1 MIRWQKYKKYS
12 ETANKICIFA
22 EKAVLL
28 LPKKGRLNGIMP
40 EIVLHYIWE
49 KCLWAGYEQQTTDGK
64 TVEILSVGEHNRDA
78 GPDYSHAR
86 VRIDGK
92 EWIGNIEIHVCSS
105 DWTKHRHH
113 LDKAYDNI
121 ILHVVRTAD
130 KPVYNSQGELV
141 PQCELNYPS
150 DKDYLSGLFA
160 AAQQMDSAVARI
172 GCAEQLLH
180 DPQLLTEGWRK
191 TLLQKRMECK
201 RASIT
206 RLLEI
211 TKGSWEHALYISLAR
226 NFGFHTNSVPFEEL
240 AINTPL
246 SYLQKHRNSLF
257 QLTALLMGQAG
268 LIGDALDLQKEY
280 VFLRAKFGLTPLDAS
295 VWKHARMRPQNN
307 PELRIRQFAQLIY
320 QSENLLSKIL
330 DTDDLKQLESLFL
343 VDKMGKSS
351 IDILLINTVIPYK
364 YAYALSRHN
373 TAQAEQALRLM
384 EKIAPENN
392 TIVRQWRV
400 LGQEVKNAADTQ
412 ALLHLY
418 QNYCQHH
425 ECINCEVGYKIF
437 ENRQLTLF

>member
-1 MIRWQKYKKYS
+1 
-12 ETANKICIFA
+12 
-22 EKAVLL
+22 
-28 LPKKGRLNGIMP
+28 MP

-49 KCLWAGYEQQTTDGK
+49 KCLWAGYEQRTTDGRL
-64 TVEILSVGEHNRDA
+64 VEILSVGEHNRDA

-92 EWIGNIEIHVCSS
+92 EWVGNIEIHVCSS

-113 LDKAYDNI
+113 LDKAYDNV
-121 ILHVVRTAD
+121 ILHIVRTAD
-130 KPVYNSQGELV
+130 KPIWNSRGELV

-150 DKDYLSGLFA
+150 DKDYLSDLFA
-160 AAQQMDSAVARI
+160 SAQQMDSAVGRI

-180 DPQLLTEGWRK
+180 EPGLITEGWRK
-191 TLLQKRMECK
+191 TLLLKRLECK
-201 RASIT
+201 RASIE

-226 NFGFHTNSVPFEEL
+226 NFGFHTNSLPFEQL

-257 QLTALLMGQAG
+257 QLTAILMGQAG
-268 LIGDALDLQKEY
+268 LIGEQEKELQKEY
-280 VFLRAKFGLTPLDAS
+280 AFMQAKFGLTPMDAS
-295 VWKHARMRPQNN
+295 IWKHGKIHPQNS
-307 PELRIRQFAQLIY
+307 PELRIRQFAELLY
-320 QSENLLSKIL
+320 KSEHLLSKIL
-330 DTDDLKQLESLFL
+330 DTDDLKKLEELFE
-343 VDKMGKSS
+343 VDKLGKSS
-351 IDILLINTVIPYK
+351 VDILLINTVIPYK
-364 YAYALSRHN
+364 YAYAKHRTGNFDAYSVM
-373 TAQAEQALRLM
+373 T
-384 EKIAPENN
+384 KIPAENN

-400 LGQEVKNAADTQ
+400 LGQQIHNAADTQ

-437 ENRQLTLF
+437 QDRQLKLF

>member
-1 MIRWQKYKKYS
+1 
-12 ETANKICIFA
+12 
-22 EKAVLL
+22 
-28 LPKKGRLNGIMP
+28 MP

-49 KCLWAGYEQQTTDGK
+49 HCLWAGFEQYTTDGK
-64 TVEILSVGEHNRDA
+64 KVEILSVGEHNRDA

-86 VRIDGK
+86 IRIDGH
-92 EWIGNIEIHVCSS
+92 EWVGNIEIHVCAS
-105 DWTKHRHH
+105 DWTKHHHH

-130 KPVYNSQGELV
+130 KPIYNSKGELV

-150 DKDYLSGLFA
+150 DKDYLSALFES
-160 AAQQMDSAVARI
+160 AQRMDSAIARI

-180 DPQLLTEGWRK
+180 DPRLLTEGWRK
-191 TLLQKRMECK
+191 TLLCKRLECK

-257 QLTALLMGQAG
+257 QLTALLLGQAG
-268 LIGDALDLQKEY
+268 LVQEPELQKEY
-280 VFLRAKFGLTPLDAS
+280 DFLRVKFGLTPLEGS
-295 VWKHARMRPQNN
+295 IWKHARLRPQNS
-307 PELRIRQFAQLIY
+307 PELRIRQFAQLMH

-330 DTDDLKQLESLFL
+330 DTDDLKELEVLFA
-343 VDKMGKSS
+343 VPQMGKSS
-351 IDILLINTVIPYK
+351 VDILLINTVIPYK
-364 YAYALSRHN
+364 YAYALHQN
-373 TAQAEQALRLM
+373 NPVKAEQAMRLM
-384 EKIAPENN
+384 EKIPAENN
-392 TIVRQWRV
+392 TIIRQWRV

>member
-1 MIRWQKYKKYS
+1 
-12 ETANKICIFA
+12 
-22 EKAVLL
+22 
-28 LPKKGRLNGIMP
+28 MP

-49 KCLWAGYEQQTTDGK
+49 RCLWAGYEQQTTDGRK
-64 TVEILSVGEHNRDA
+64 VEILSVGEHNRDA

-92 EWIGNIEIHVCSS
+92 EWIGNIEIHVNAS
-105 DWTKHRHH
+105 DWTKHHHH
-113 LDKAYDNI
+113 LDKAYDNV

-130 KPVYNSQGELV
+130 KPIYNSRGELI

-150 DKDYLSGLFA
+150 DKDYLSALFE
-160 AAQQMDSAVARI
+160 AAQQMDSAIGRI
-172 GCAEQLLH
+172 GCAEQLIH
-180 DPQLLTEGWRK
+180 DPKLLTEGWRR
-191 TLLQKRMECK
+191 TLLRKRLDCK

-226 NFGFHTNSVPFEEL
+226 NFGFHTNSLPFEQL

-257 QLTALLMGQAG
+257 QLTALLLGQAG
-268 LIGDALDLQKEY
+268 LIDDPAMQKEY
-280 VFLRAKFGLTPLDAS
+280 EFLRTKFSLSPMDPS
-295 VWKHARMRPQNN
+295 IWKHARMRPQNS
-307 PELRIRQFAQLIY
+307 PELRIRQFAQLLY

-330 DTDDLKQLESLFL
+330 NTDDMKELETLFM
-343 VDKMGKSS
+343 VDKMGRSS

-364 YAYALSRHN
+364 YAYAIHKN
-373 TAQAEQALRLM
+373 KPAEAERVMALM
-384 EKIAPENN
+384 EHIPAENN
-392 TIVRQWRV
+392 TIIRQWRV
-400 LGQEVKNAADTQ
+400 LGQTIRNAADTQ

-437 ENRQLTLF
+437 QDRQLKLF

>member
-1 MIRWQKYKKYS
+1 
-12 ETANKICIFA
+12 
-22 EKAVLL
+22 
-28 LPKKGRLNGIMP
+28 MP

-49 KCLWAGYEQQTTDGK
+49 HCLWAGFEQYTTDGK
-64 TVEILSVGEHNRDA
+64 KVEILSVGEHNRDA

-86 VRIDGK
+86 IRIDGH
-92 EWIGNIEIHVCSS
+92 EWVGNIEIHVCAS
-105 DWTKHRHH
+105 DWTKHHHH

-130 KPVYNSQGELV
+130 KPIYNSKGELV

-150 DKDYLSGLFA
+150 DKDYLSALFES
-160 AAQQMDSAVARI
+160 AQRMDSAIARI

-180 DPQLLTEGWRK
+180 DPRLLTEGWRK
-191 TLLQKRMECK
+191 TLLCKRLECK

-246 SYLQKHRNSLF
+246 SCLQKHRNSLF
-257 QLTALLMGQAG
+257 QLTALLLGQAG
-268 LIGDALDLQKEY
+268 LVQEPELQKEY
-280 VFLRAKFGLTPLDAS
+280 DFLRVKFGLTPMEGS
-295 VWKHARMRPQNN
+295 IWKHARLRPQNS
-307 PELRIRQFAQLIY
+307 PELRIRQFAQLMH

-330 DTDDLKQLESLFL
+330 DTDDLKELEVLFA
-343 VDKMGKSS
+343 VPQMGKSS
-351 IDILLINTVIPYK
+351 VDILLINTVIPYK
-364 YAYALSRHN
+364 YAYALHQN
-373 TAQAEQALRLM
+373 NPVKAEQAMRLM
-384 EKIAPENN
+384 EKIPAENN

>member
-1 MIRWQKYKKYS
+1 
-12 ETANKICIFA
+12 
-22 EKAVLL
+22 
-28 LPKKGRLNGIMP
+28 MP

-49 KCLWAGYEQQTTDGK
+49 RCLWVGFDQQTTDGRK
-64 TVEILSVGEHNRDA
+64 VEILSVGEHNRDA

-92 EWIGNIEIHVCSS
+92 EWIGNIEIHVNAS
-105 DWTKHRHH
+105 DWTKHHHH
-113 LDKAYDNI
+113 LDKAYDNV

-130 KPVYNSQGELV
+130 KPIYNSRGELI
-141 PQCELNYPS
+141 PQCELQYPS
-150 DKDYLSGLFA
+150 DKDYLSALFE
-160 AAQQMDSAVARI
+160 AAQQMDSAIGRI
-172 GCAEQLLH
+172 GCAEQLIH
-180 DPQLLTEGWRK
+180 DPQLLTEGWRR
-191 TLLQKRMECK
+191 TLLRKRLECK

-226 NFGFHTNSVPFEEL
+226 NFGFHTNSLPFEQL

-257 QLTALLMGQAG
+257 QLTALLLGQAG
-268 LIGDALDLQKEY
+268 LIDDPAMQKEY
-280 VFLRAKFGLTPLDAS
+280 EFLRTKFSLSPMDPS
-295 VWKHARMRPQNN
+295 IWKHARMRPQNS
-307 PELRIRQFAQLIY
+307 PELRIRQFAQLLY

-330 DTDDLKQLESLFL
+330 DTDDLKELEALFM
-343 VDKMGKSS
+343 VDKMGSSS

-364 YAYALSRHN
+364 YAYAIHKN
-373 TAQAEQALRLM
+373 KPAEAEAVMALM
-384 EKIAPENN
+384 EHIPAENN
-392 TIVRQWRV
+392 TIIRQWRV
-400 LGQEVKNAADTQ
+400 LGQTIRNAADTQ

-437 ENRQLTLF
+437 QDRQLKLF

>member
-1 MIRWQKYKKYS
+1 
-12 ETANKICIFA
+12 
-22 EKAVLL
+22 
-28 LPKKGRLNGIMP
+28 MP

-49 KCLWAGYEQQTTDGK
+49 RCLWAGFDQQTTDGRK
-64 TVEILSVGEHNRDA
+64 VEIMSVGEHNRDA

-92 EWIGNIEIHVCSS
+92 EWIGNIEIHVNAS
-105 DWTKHRHH
+105 DWTKHHHH
-113 LDKAYDNI
+113 LDKAYDNV

-130 KPVYNSQGELV
+130 KPIYNSRGELV

-150 DKDYLSGLFA
+150 DKDYLSALFE
-160 AAQQMDSAVARI
+160 AAQQMDSAIGRI
-172 GCAEQLLH
+172 GCAEQLIH
-180 DPQLLTEGWRK
+180 DPLLLSEGWRK
-191 TLLQKRMECK
+191 TLLRKRLECK

-226 NFGFHTNSVPFEEL
+226 NFGFHTNSLPFEQL

-257 QLTALLMGQAG
+257 QLTALLLGQAG
-268 LIGDALDLQKEY
+268 LIANSQEPIAKEY
-280 VFLRAKFGLTPLDAS
+280 EFLRTKFSLSPMDPS
-295 VWKHARMRPQNN
+295 IWKHGKLRPQNS
-307 PELRIRQFAQLIY
+307 PELRIRQFAQLLY
-320 QSENLLSKIL
+320 QSENLLSKLL
-330 DTDDLKQLESLFL
+330 DTDDLNELIPLFA
-343 VDKMGKSS
+343 VDKMGKTS

-364 YAYALSRHN
+364 YAYALHKNNR
-373 TAQAEQALRLM
+373 AEAERVMALM
-384 EKIAPENN
+384 ERIPAENN
-392 TIVRQWRV
+392 TIIRQWRV
-400 LGQEVKNAADTQ
+400 LGQTIRNAADTQ

-437 ENRQLTLF
+437 QDRQLKLF

>member
-1 MIRWQKYKKYS
+1 
-12 ETANKICIFA
+12 
-22 EKAVLL
+22 
-28 LPKKGRLNGIMP
+28 MP

-49 KCLWAGYEQQTTDGK
+49 HCLWAGFEQYTTDGK
-64 TVEILSVGEHNRDA
+64 KVEILSVGEHNRDA

-86 VRIDGK
+86 IRIDGH
-92 EWIGNIEIHVCSS
+92 EWVGNIEIHVCAS
-105 DWTKHRHH
+105 DWTKHHHH

-130 KPVYNSQGELV
+130 KPIYNSKGELV

-150 DKDYLSGLFA
+150 DKDYLSALFES
-160 AAQQMDSAVARI
+160 AQRMDSAIARI

-180 DPQLLTEGWRK
+180 DPRLLTEGWRK
-191 TLLQKRMECK
+191 TLLCKRLECK

-246 SYLQKHRNSLF
+246 SCLQKHRNSMF
-257 QLTALLMGQAG
+257 QLTALLLGQAG
-268 LIGDALDLQKEY
+268 LVQEPELQKEY
-280 VFLRAKFGLTPLDAS
+280 DFLRVKFGLTPLEGS
-295 VWKHARMRPQNN
+295 IWKHARLRPQNS
-307 PELRIRQFAQLIY
+307 PELRIRQFAQLMH

-330 DTDDLKQLESLFL
+330 DTDDLKELEVLFA
-343 VDKMGKSS
+343 VPQMGKSS
-351 IDILLINTVIPYK
+351 VDILLINTVIPYK
-364 YAYALSRHN
+364 YAYALHQN
-373 TAQAEQALRLM
+373 NPVKAEQAMRLM
-384 EKIAPENN
+384 EKIPAENN

>member
-1 MIRWQKYKKYS
+1 
-12 ETANKICIFA
+12 
-22 EKAVLL
+22 
-28 LPKKGRLNGIMP
+28 MP

-49 KCLWAGYEQQTTDGK
+49 HCLWAGFEQFTTDGK
-64 TVEILSVGEHNRDA
+64 KVEILSVGEHNRDA

-86 VRIDGK
+86 IRIDGH
-92 EWIGNIEIHVCSS
+92 EWVGNIEIHVCSS
-105 DWTKHRHH
+105 DWTKHHHH

-130 KPVYNSQGELV
+130 KPIYNSKGELV

-150 DKDYLSGLFA
+150 DKDYLSALFES
-160 AAQQMDSAVARI
+160 AQRMDSAIARI

-180 DPQLLTEGWRK
+180 DPRLLTEGWRK
-191 TLLQKRMECK
+191 TLLCKRLECK

-246 SYLQKHRNSLF
+246 SCLQKHRNSLF
-257 QLTALLMGQAG
+257 QLTALLLGQAG
-268 LIGDALDLQKEY
+268 LVQEPELQKEY
-280 VFLRAKFGLTPLDAS
+280 DFLRVKFGLTPLEGS
-295 VWKHARMRPQNN
+295 IWKHARLRPQNS
-307 PELRIRQFAQLIY
+307 PELRIRQFAQLMH

-330 DTDDLKQLESLFL
+330 DTDDLKELEMLFA
-343 VDKMGKSS
+343 VPQMGKSS
-351 IDILLINTVIPYK
+351 VDILLINTVIPYK
-364 YAYALSRHN
+364 YAYALHQN
-373 TAQAEQALRLM
+373 NPVKAEQALRLM
-384 EKIAPENN
+384 EKIPAENN

>member
-1 MIRWQKYKKYS
+1 
-12 ETANKICIFA
+12 
-22 EKAVLL
+22 
-28 LPKKGRLNGIMP
+28 MP

-49 KCLWAGYEQQTTDGK
+49 HCLWAGFEQYTTDGK
-64 TVEILSVGEHNRDA
+64 KVEILSVGEHNRDA

-86 VRIDGK
+86 IRIDGH
-92 EWIGNIEIHVCSS
+92 EWVGNIEIHVCAS
-105 DWTKHRHH
+105 DWTKHHHH

-130 KPVYNSQGELV
+130 KPIYNSKGELV

-150 DKDYLSGLFA
+150 DKDYLSALFES
-160 AAQQMDSAVARI
+160 AQRMDSAIARI

-180 DPQLLTEGWRK
+180 DPRLLTEGWRK
-191 TLLQKRMECK
+191 TLLCKRLECK

-257 QLTALLMGQAG
+257 QLTALLLGQAG
-268 LIGDALDLQKEY
+268 LVQEPELQKEY
-280 VFLRAKFGLTPLDAS
+280 DFLRVKFGLTPLEGS
-295 VWKHARMRPQNN
+295 IWKHARLRPQNS
-307 PELRIRQFAQLIY
+307 PELLIRQFAQLMH

-330 DTDDLKQLESLFL
+330 DTDDLKELEVLFA
-343 VDKMGKSS
+343 VPQMGKSS
-351 IDILLINTVIPYK
+351 VDILLINTVIPYK
-364 YAYALSRHN
+364 YAYALHQN
-373 TAQAEQALRLM
+373 NPVKAEQAMRLM
-384 EKIAPENN
+384 EKIPAENN

>member
-1 MIRWQKYKKYS
+1 
-12 ETANKICIFA
+12 
-22 EKAVLL
+22 
-28 LPKKGRLNGIMP
+28 MP

-49 KCLWAGYEQQTTDGK
+49 HCLWAGFDQYTTDGK
-64 TVEILSVGEHNRDA
+64 KVEILSVGEHNRDA

-86 VRIDGK
+86 IRIDGH
-92 EWIGNIEIHVCSS
+92 EWVGNIEIHVCSS
-105 DWTKHRHH
+105 DWTKHHHH

-130 KPVYNSQGELV
+130 KPIYNSKGELV

-150 DKDYLSGLFA
+150 DKDYLSALFES
-160 AAQQMDSAVARI
+160 AQRMDSAIARI

-180 DPQLLTEGWRK
+180 DPRLLTEGWRK
-191 TLLQKRMECK
+191 TLLCKRLECK

-246 SYLQKHRNSLF
+246 SCLQKHRNSLF
-257 QLTALLMGQAG
+257 QLTALLLGQAG
-268 LIGDALDLQKEY
+268 LVQEPELQKEY
-280 VFLRAKFGLTPLDAS
+280 DFLRVKFGLTPLEGS
-295 VWKHARMRPQNN
+295 IWKHARLRPQNS
-307 PELRIRQFAQLIY
+307 PELRIRQFAQLMH

-330 DTDDLKQLESLFL
+330 DTDDLKELEVLFA
-343 VDKMGKSS
+343 VPQMGKSS
-351 IDILLINTVIPYK
+351 VDILLINTVIPYK
-364 YAYALSRHN
+364 YAYALHQN
-373 TAQAEQALRLM
+373 NPVKAEQALRLM
-384 EKIAPENN
+384 EKIPAENN

-437 ENRQLTLF
+437 ENRQLTFF

>member
-1 MIRWQKYKKYS
+1 
-12 ETANKICIFA
+12 
-22 EKAVLL
+22 
-28 LPKKGRLNGIMP
+28 MP
-40 EIVLHYIWE
+40 EIILHYIWE
-49 KCLWAGYEQQTTDGK
+49 HCLWAGYEQRTTDGK
-64 TVEILSVGEHNRDA
+64 SVEIVSVGEHNRDA

-86 VRIDGK
+86 IRIDGK
-92 EWIGNIEIHVCSS
+92 EWVGNIEIHVCSS
-105 DWTKHRHH
+105 DWTKHRHQ

-130 KPVYNSQGELV
+130 KPIYNSKGELV

-150 DKDYLSGLFA
+150 DKDYLSALFES
-160 AAQQMDSAVARI
+160 AQKMDSAIARI

-180 DPQLLTEGWRK
+180 DPRLLTEGWRK
-191 TLLQKRMECK
+191 TLLRKRLECK

-211 TKGSWEHALYISLAR
+211 TKGSWEHALYISMAR

-246 SYLQKHRNSLF
+246 SCLQKHRNSLF
-257 QLTALLMGQAG
+257 QLTALLLGQAG
-268 LIGDALDLQKEY
+268 LINEPELQKEY
-280 VFLRAKFGLTPLDAS
+280 DFLRVKFGLTPLDGS
-295 VWKHARMRPQNN
+295 IWKHARLRPQNS
-307 PELRIRQFAQLIY
+307 PELRIRQFAQLMH

-330 DTDDLKQLESLFL
+330 DTDDLKELEVLFA
-343 VDKMGKSS
+343 VPQMGKSS
-351 IDILLINTVIPYK
+351 VDILLINTVIPYK
-364 YAYALSRHN
+364 YAYALHQN
-373 TAQAEQALRLM
+373 NPVKAEQVLRLM
-384 EKIAPENN
+384 EKIPAENN

>member
-1 MIRWQKYKKYS
+1 
-12 ETANKICIFA
+12 
-22 EKAVLL
+22 
-28 LPKKGRLNGIMP
+28 MP
-40 EIVLHYIWE
+40 EIILHYIWE
-49 KCLWAGYEQQTTDGK
+49 HCLWAGFEQYTTDGK
-64 TVEILSVGEHNRDA
+64 KVEILSVGEHNRDA

-86 VRIDGK
+86 IRIDGH
-92 EWIGNIEIHVCSS
+92 EWVGNIEIHVCAS
-105 DWTKHRHH
+105 DWTKHHHH

-121 ILHVVRTAD
+121 IMHVVRTAD
-130 KPVYNSQGELV
+130 KPIYNSKGELV

-150 DKDYLSGLFA
+150 DKDYLSALFES
-160 AAQQMDSAVARI
+160 AQRMDSAIARI

-180 DPQLLTEGWRK
+180 DPRLLTEGWRK
-191 TLLQKRMECK
+191 TLLCKRLECK

-246 SYLQKHRNSLF
+246 SCLQKHRNSLF
-257 QLTALLMGQAG
+257 QLTALLLGQAG
-268 LIGDALDLQKEY
+268 LVQEPELQKEY
-280 VFLRAKFGLTPLDAS
+280 DFLRIKFGLTPLEGS
-295 VWKHARMRPQNN
+295 IWKHARLRPQNS
-307 PELRIRQFAQLIY
+307 PELRIRQFAQLMH

-330 DTDDLKQLESLFL
+330 DTDDLKELEVLFA
-343 VDKMGKSS
+343 VPQMGKSS
-351 IDILLINTVIPYK
+351 VDILLINTVIPYK
-364 YAYALSRHN
+364 YAYALHQN
-373 TAQAEQALRLM
+373 NPVKAEQALRLM
-384 EKIAPENN
+384 EKIPAENN